1 LKVTRSALENAGS
14 IAGMMLT
21 TQAVITEIPVVV
33 PLPQDVQDFM
43 HD

>member
-1 LKVTRSALENAGS
+1 
-14 IAGMMLT
+14 MLT
-21 TQAVITEIPVVV
+21 TEAVITEIPEYI

>member
-1 LKVTRSALENAGS
+1 
-14 IAGMMLT
+14 MMLT
-21 TQAVITEIPVVV
+21 TQAVITEIPFEV